1 MRLFSSS
8 DSSGYGL
15 ASLLTESRY
24 RVLPPALLPVESAR
38 RRGSLWLLGSGEA
51 RGLGLASRWAGD
63 DCLEED
69 AEELWLEVLRR
80 LGDGVSA
87 SMSMTWSG
95 RVDNVEYQN
104 AGKGCFNSE
113 PPYTI
118 GLLALEPLV

>member
-1 MRLFSSS
+1 MCLFSSS

-24 RVLPPALLPVESAR
+24 LVLPPALLPVESAR

-69 AEELWLEVLRR
+69 AEEEVLRR

-87 SMSMTWSG
+87 SISMTWSD

-104 AGKGCFNSE
+104 AGKGCFNKRAVSHNW
-113 PPYTI
+113 P
-118 GLLALEPLV
+118 AR